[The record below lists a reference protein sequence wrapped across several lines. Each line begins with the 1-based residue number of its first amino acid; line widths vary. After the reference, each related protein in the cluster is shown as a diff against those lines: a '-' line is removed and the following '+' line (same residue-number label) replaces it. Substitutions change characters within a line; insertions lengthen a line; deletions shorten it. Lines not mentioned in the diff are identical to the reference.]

1 MSHLHLLDSL
11 TLDVFICHLSKVN
24 SLDGLL
30 MVYFILVLVKNIIC
44 LYKYLVVVSKLLKII
59 VTTQRKNGNNSRMY
73 KLD

>member
-1 MSHLHLLDSL
+1 MCLS
-11 TLDVFICHLSKVN
+11 VCLSKVN

-30 MVYFILVLVKNIIC
+30 MVCFILVLVKNVIC
-44 LYKYLVVVSKLLKII
+44 VHKYLVVVSEILKII